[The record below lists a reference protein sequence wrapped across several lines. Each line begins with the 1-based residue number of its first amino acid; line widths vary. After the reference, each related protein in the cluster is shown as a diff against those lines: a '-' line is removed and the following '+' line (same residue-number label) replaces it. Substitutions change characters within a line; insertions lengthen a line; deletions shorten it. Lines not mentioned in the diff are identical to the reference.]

1 VTRSDPAT
9 FITIAAILIAAGIVA
24 CLVPGTRATRIDPLV
39 ALRHD

>member
-1 VTRSDPAT
+1 MSPRCFV
-9 FITIAAILIAAGIVA
+9 ITGLVA